1 MGIDVVNM
9 GDNLTIEQRRKNMQN
24 IKSRD
29 TSIELK
35 MRKALWHA
43 GIHYKKNYSI
53 LPGKPDIAITKYKIA
68 VFCDSSFWHGKDY
81 ESKKPVET
89 NHEFWD
95 TKIRKNMD
103 RDRQVNLQLESMG
116 WIVLHFWDT
125 EISKN
130 IGECIQA
137 VREAILLRKIGDEEN

>member
-1 MGIDVVNM
+1 MADV
-9 GDNLTIEQRRKNMQN
+9 LTKEQRHNNMQH
-24 IKSRD
+24 IKSKD
-29 TSIELK
+29 TSIEKK
-35 MRKALWHA
+35 MRVALWHT
-43 GIHYKKNYSI
+43 GIHYRKNFNI

-89 NHEFWD
+89 NREFWD
-95 TKIRKNMD
+95 AKIRKNMD

-116 WIVLHFWDT
+116 WIVLHFWDI
-125 EISKN
+125 EINKN

-137 VREAILLRKIGDEEN
+137 VKEAILLRKIGDAENGL

>member
-1 MGIDVVNM
+1 
-9 GDNLTIEQRRKNMQN
+9 
-24 IKSRD
+24 
-29 TSIELK
+29 